1 MQASRSRLLIA
12 SVAISCFFSP
22 AQAGPIT
29 QLEQQQCSADYHKFC
44 GEYGLDTPALRTCMD
59 KAGHGLSKGCVEAL
73 IDAGEVSRAEV
84 ERRRKSGH

>member
-29 QLEQQQCSADYHKFC
+29 KLEQQQCSADYHKFC
-44 GEYGLDTPALRTCMD
+44 KNPHAE
-59 KAGHGLSKGCVEAL
+59 
-73 IDAGEVSRAEV
+73 RAWT
-84 ERRRKSGH
+84 